1 MEAMRE
7 RILVVEDEKD
17 VREMI
22 RLNLKA
28 AGFDVVEAGNGAE
41 ALALAKNDPPKVII
55 LDLMMPEMS
64 GIEVCRALR
73 RNPATSRIP
82 VLMLTAKSTEEDKV
96 VGFEV
101 GADDYVTKPFSP
113 RELVLRVRAV
123 ARRQPDQGAAKSAP
137 LKAGTIQLDRGSMIA
152 TIGAKKL
159 PLTSTEFRLLE
170 LLLRRAGSIQSRD
183 ALLSEVW
190 GYQANLDTRTVDTHI
205 RRLRDKMGKAGALVE
220 TVRGSGYR
228 LNNSRA

>member
-1 MEAMRE
+1 MRE

-73 RNPATSRIP
+73 RNPSTSRIP
-82 VLMLTAKSTEEDKV
+82 ILMLTAKSTEEDKV

-123 ARRQPDQGAAKSAP
+123 ARRQPDQGAAKASP

-159 PLTSTEFRLLE
+159 SLTSTEFRLLE

-183 ALLSEVW
+183 SLLSEVW

-228 LNNSRA
+228 LNN

>member
-123 ARRQPDQGAAKSAP
+123 ARRQPDQGAAKAAP

-152 TIGAKKL
+152 TIGGKKL

-205 RRLRDKMGKAGALVE
+205 RRLRDKMGKAGVLVE

>member
-64 GIEVCRALR
+64 GVEVCRALR
-73 RNPATSRIP
+73 RNPSTSRIP

-123 ARRQPDQGAAKSAP
+123 ARRQPDQGAAKAAP

-152 TIGAKKL
+152 TIGGKKL

-205 RRLRDKMGKAGALVE
+205 RRLRDKMGKAGVLVE

>member
-1 MEAMRE
+1 
-7 RILVVEDEKD
+7 VVEDEKD

-64 GIEVCRALR
+64 GVEVCRALR

-123 ARRQPDQGAAKSAP
+123 ARRQPDQGAAKAAP
-137 LKAGTIQLDRGSMIA
+137 LKAGTIQLDRGNMIA
-152 TIGAKKL
+152 MIGAKKL
-159 PLTSTEFRLLE
+159 TLTSTEFRLLE

-228 LNNSRA
+228 LNNNRA

>member
-73 RNPATSRIP
+73 RNPATSRSP

-123 ARRQPDQGAAKSAP
+123 ARRQPDQGAAKAAP

>member
-28 AGFDVVEAGNGAE
+28 AGFDVVEAGNGSE

-64 GIEVCRALR
+64 GVEVCRALR
-73 RNPATSRIP
+73 RNPSTSRIP

-123 ARRQPDQGAAKSAP
+123 ARRQPDQGAAKAAP

-228 LNNSRA
+228 LNNSRV

>member
-73 RNPATSRIP
+73 RNPSTSRIP

-123 ARRQPDQGAAKSAP
+123 ARRQPDQGAAKAAP

-152 TIGAKKL
+152 TIGGKKL

-205 RRLRDKMGKAGALVE
+205 RRLRDKMGKAGVLVE

>member
-113 RELVLRVRAV
+113 RELVLRV
-123 ARRQPDQGAAKSAP
+123 
-137 LKAGTIQLDRGSMIA
+137 
-152 TIGAKKL
+152 
-159 PLTSTEFRLLE
+159 
-170 LLLRRAGSIQSRD
+170 
-183 ALLSEVW
+183 
-190 GYQANLDTRTVDTHI
+190 
-205 RRLRDKMGKAGALVE
+205 
-220 TVRGSGYR
+220 
-228 LNNSRA
+228 

>member
-123 ARRQPDQGAAKSAP
+123 ARRQPDQGAAKAAP
-137 LKAGTIQLDRGSMIA
+137 LKAGTIQLDRGNMIA
-152 TIGAKKL
+152 MIGAKKL
-159 PLTSTEFRLLE
+159 TLTSTEFRLLE

>member
-64 GIEVCRALR
+64 GVEVCRALR

-152 TIGAKKL
+152 TIGPKKL

>member
-28 AGFDVVEAGNGAE
+28 AGFDVVEAGNGA
-41 ALALAKNDPPKVII
+41 LAKNDPPKVII

-64 GIEVCRALR
+64 GVEVCRALR

-123 ARRQPDQGAAKSAP
+123 ARRQPDQGAAKAAP
-137 LKAGTIQLDRGSMIA
+137 LKAGTIQLDRGNMIA
-152 TIGAKKL
+152 MIGAKKL
-159 PLTSTEFRLLE
+159 TLTSTEFRLLE

-228 LNNSRA
+228 LNNNRA